1 MMEKKLLH
9 RRKLKAKKPKFLA
22 QDVHKKK
29 RLKEKWKRPK
39 GLQSKMR
46 LQKKGHRKVVSVGWK
61 SPKEVRGLSREGL
74 EQIRVEN
81 IKALENIN
89 PKTQG
94 IIISS
99 KLSIKKKYEIILE
112 AEKKGIVVLNR
123 NVKALKERL
132 ELKIKA
138 KTEKKNKKTAKETAV
153 KKESKKTE
161 TKESKEKAKETEN
174 TKDAKEK
181 QTKEEKQSEKTK
193 QTEQ

>member
-1 MMEKKLLH
+1 MKNKILVVMMEKKLLH

-46 LQKKGHRKVVSVGWK
+46 LQKKGHRKLVSVGWK

-138 KTEKKNKKTAKETAV
+138 KTEKKNKKTKTTETAE

-161 TKESKEKAKETEN
+161 EE
-174 TKDAKEK
+174 AKEK
-181 QTKEEKQSEKTK
+181 KKKKKKKKEEKQ
-193 QTEQ
+193 

>member
-1 MMEKKLLH
+1 MVDEKKLLH
-9 RRKLKAKKPKFLA
+9 RRKLKAKKPTFLA

-29 RLKEKWKRPK
+29 RLEKKWKKPK

-61 SPKEVRGLSREGL
+61 SPREVRGLSREGL
-74 EQIRVEN
+74 QQVRIEN
-81 IKALENIN
+81 LQQLENIDS
-89 PKTQG
+89 KTQG

-112 AEKKGIVVLNR
+112 AEKKGITILNR

-138 KTEKKNKKTAKETAV
+138 KTEKKKE
-153 KKESKKTE
+153 KKESKTE
-161 TKESKEKAKETEN
+161 TEKKETKSQSKEKKEN
-174 TKDAKEK
+174 KE
-181 QTKEEKQSEKTK
+181 
-193 QTEQ
+193 

>member
-1 MMEKKLLH
+1 MKNKILVVMMEKKLLH

-138 KTEKKNKKTAKETAV
+138 KTEKKNKKTKTTEKTE
-153 KKESKKTE
+153 KKESKEEKDTKGSKKEVKE
-161 TKESKEKAKETEN
+161 TKKSASEET
-174 TKDAKEK
+174 K
-181 QTKEEKQSEKTK
+181 KEEKQ
-193 QTEQ
+193 